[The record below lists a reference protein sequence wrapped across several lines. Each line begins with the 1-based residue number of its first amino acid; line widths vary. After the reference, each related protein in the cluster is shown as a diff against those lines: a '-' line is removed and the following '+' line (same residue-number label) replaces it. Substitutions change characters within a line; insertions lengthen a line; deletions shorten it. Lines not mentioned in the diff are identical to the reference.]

1 MKKGFSLIELL
12 VAISVIAVIIG
23 IALPNFL
30 GARERA
36 RDAKR
41 KTELNQFKSALR
53 LYYSDYTR
61 YPTTPNSL
69 SINACGAAGTTVC
82 PCSTS
87 VDFAAG
93 GTGCDTVY
101 MKKFPRMGTSQ
112 EYRYYQFTSGE
123 DFRLKVTLENRSDQD
138 LAASQLRCPAGTA
151 TSPVGQSVTFIA
163 TEYVVC
169 AD

>member
-23 IALPNFL
+23 FAIPNFL

-41 KTELNQFKSALR
+41 KAEMNQFKTALR
-53 LYYSDYTR
+53 LYYNDYNT

-69 SINACGAAGTTVC
+69 SVNACGAAGTTVC

-123 DFRLKVTLENRSDQD
+123 DFRIKVTLENRSDSD
-138 LAASQLRCPAGTA
+138 ITASQTRCPAGTA
-151 TSPVGQSVTFIA
+151 TSPAGTPVTYAA